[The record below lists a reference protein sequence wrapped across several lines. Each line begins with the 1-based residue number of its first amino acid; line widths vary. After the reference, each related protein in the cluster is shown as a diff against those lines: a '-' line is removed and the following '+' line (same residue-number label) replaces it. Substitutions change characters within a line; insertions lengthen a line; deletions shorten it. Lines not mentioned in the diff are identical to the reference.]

1 MKNAKPMLA
10 LASVM
15 AGAMAAGVAMY
26 IQENPLAFTTPD
38 LDAAAPTRAP
48 ELTINML
55 PPERAVEFA
64 ESEPAAMP
72 AWMFVEPAPAKP
84 KSSPPLPKET
94 TVTPCSEWFTMAQGP
109 IGRQVRMLCVVP
121 ADAPIPN
128 S

>member
-15 AGAMAAGVAMY
+15 AGVMAAGVAMY
-26 IQENPLAFTTPD
+26 IQNNPLAFTTTD
-38 LDAAAPTRAP
+38 LDAAAPDWAP

-55 PPERAVEFA
+55 PPERAVEFI
-64 ESEPAAMP
+64 EPEPAVVP

-84 KSSPPLPKET
+84 QRSPVVPKET
-94 TVTPCSEWFTMAQGP
+94 TLTPCSEWLEMAQGP
-109 IGRQVRMLCVVP
+109 IARQVRMLCVVP

>member
-1 MKNAKPMLA
+1 MKNAKPMFA

-26 IQENPLAFTTPD
+26 IQRNPLAFTTTD
-38 LDAAAPTRAP
+38 RDAAAPAWAP

-55 PPERAVEFA
+55 PPERAVEFV
-64 ESEPAAMP
+64 EPEPATMP

-84 KSSPPLPKET
+84 KRSPPLPKET
-94 TVTPCSEWFTMAQGP
+94 TLLPCSEWFEMAQGP
-109 IGRQVRMLCVVP
+109 IGRQVRTLCVVP
-121 ADAPIPN
+121 ADVPIPN